1 MKNTDLDQQYIDQL
15 REITFKPIFIMGVQ
29 RSGTSILYELL
40 NKTNSFNI
48 ITAYHIIKNRELIY
62 NHINNLEEES
72 KKKIAVFFKSE
83 SLIDRGIDKLKITP
97 DFPEEYGFVLAQ
109 KTGKSQLIYESLK
122 TFNEFCKKIQ
132 YVSENNKPLLLKNPF
147 DFSNFLFI
155 KKIIP
160 DAKYIFIHRSPMKTL
175 NSQINSMRTLLKQKS
190 QYMSLLS
197 PSYDKMFNN
206 KILLNYYKFMYNSLS
221 PITTNKAIKNL
232 ANRTKYFLENIESI
246 EKNDYV
252 STRYEDIC
260 EKPNEE
266 IKKIMSFLKIKI
278 ESNID
283 FRKFIK
289 PRKTVILQEL
299 KNQEKFIFKTM
310 ENYLK
315 YCGYI

>member
-1 MKNTDLDQQYIDQL
+1 MKNTDLDHQYIDKI
-15 REITFKPIFIMGVQ
+15 REITFKPVFIMGVQ
-29 RSGTSILYELL
+29 RSGTSILYEIL

-62 NHINNLEEES
+62 NHMNNLEEES
-72 KKKIAVFFKSE
+72 KKKLAVFFKSK
-83 SLIDRGIDKLKITP
+83 SQIDRGIDKLKITP

-109 KTGKSQLIYESLK
+109 KTGKPQIINESLK
-122 TFNEFCKKIQ
+122 IFNEFCKKIQ
-132 YVSENNKPLLLKNPF
+132 YISENNKPLLLKNPF

-160 DAKYIFIHRSPMKTL
+160 DAKYIFIHRFPIKTL
-175 NSQINSMRTLLKQKS
+175 NSQINSIRTLLKQKS

-232 ANRTKYFLENIESI
+232 VNRTKYFLENIESI
-246 EKNDYV
+246 GKNDYV

-260 EKPNEE
+260 EKPNQE

-278 ESNID
+278 DSNVD

-289 PRKTVILQEL
+289 PRRTVILHEL
-299 KNQEKFIFKTM
+299 KNQEKYIFKKM
-310 ENYLK
+310 ENYLE
-315 YCGYI
+315 YCGYV